1 MGDLPAEPADAT
13 KKTLCSKLW
22 AIVYVSKSARPVT
35 SEDRSHILEGAR
47 RRNVEEG
54 ITGVLFYA
62 NFARSGF
69 DRGHL
74 SPNGDMPDR
83 DSQAESFSL
92 ANMVAQVHANNAGI
106 WADIES
112 AVRQLALRGC
122 GRNRNFSKKYR

>member
-1 MGDLPAEPADAT
+1 M
-13 KKTLCSKLW
+13 
-22 AIVYVSKSARPVT
+22 
-35 SEDRSHILEGAR
+35 
-47 RRNVEEG
+47 
-54 ITGVLFYA
+54 LFYA